1 MGRSAS
7 GRALDEDALR
17 LAVIASI
24 RHKHTHYD
32 ELLMRG
38 LDRCEARWAVEDK
51 IEQLLSSWENP
62 QANNR

>member
-7 GRALDEDALR
+7 GRALDEHALR

-38 LDRCEARWAVEDK
+38 VERSEARWAVQDK
-51 IEQLLSSWENP
+51 IEEVLSSWENP
-62 QANNR
+62 EASNR